1 MTYIYGPMIEHNFD
15 ALQNSPEYLA
25 DSNGFWRSILS
36 LSNYVALDVPVLT
49 RNSASAYDAEVLFDT
64 SELKRRYI
72 GQVPDEDK
80 LTQDA
85 FSSIPQSFHEDDV
98 DTGIHFLFS
107 HLLHEVCFEGM
118 CNPPGGDW
126 SGLSVL
132 YGDSEVRW
140 LSLPRE
146 SKAIDGKRPDHVL
159 ELFGVFDCPVLL
171 SIESKERPQRTFY
184 EFGNKCR
191 ERPYKLHLQSDA
203 LYSERR
209 TIDPSAPRSMDA
221 VEPPGGF

>member
-1 MTYIYGPMIEHNFD
+1 MRFPNPAVPYSYINFSEN
-15 ALQNSPEYLA
+15 AEN
-25 DSNGFWRSILS
+25 F
-36 LSNYVALDVPVLT
+36 VALDVPVLT
-49 RNSASAYDAEVLFDT
+49 RNSASAYDAEVLLDT

-146 SKAIDGKRPDHVL
+146 SKAIGGKRPDHVL

-171 SIESKERPQRTFY
+171 SIEFKERSMNLETNVGKGLINYIYNLMRYIPSV
-184 EFGNKCR
+184 E
-191 ERPYKLHLQSDA
+191 
-203 LYSERR
+203 R